1 MGRVGGLEKA
11 VMRIDLSTRGYGSSN
26 VRERGLGDGADW
38 GWRWRWRCGGTADG
52 RMMGE

>member
-26 VRERGLGDGADW
+26 VRKRGLGDCADW
-38 GWRWRWRCGGTADG
+38 GWRCGGTADG